1 MFLTYSNM
9 QKTRLTRVAPQNPS
23 NLKLIYIYI
32 YPQTAHFSQS
42 PRTPFSISN
51 KAVDSHVSH
60 TLRHRVASMG
70 SHILFLLLTALPQK
84 PSHSLLRVQVMVH
97 FRNREIDVKNS
108 GVLERKNLLERLLK
122 IADEDNENFL
132 LKLKESVER

>member
-1 MFLTYSNM
+1 
-9 QKTRLTRVAPQNPS
+9 
-23 NLKLIYIYI
+23 
-32 YPQTAHFSQS
+32 
-42 PRTPFSISN
+42 
-51 KAVDSHVSH
+51 
-60 TLRHRVASMG
+60 
-70 SHILFLLLTALPQK
+70 
-84 PSHSLLRVQVMVH
+84 MVH

>member
-1 MFLTYSNM
+1 
-9 QKTRLTRVAPQNPS
+9 
-23 NLKLIYIYI
+23 
-32 YPQTAHFSQS
+32 
-42 PRTPFSISN
+42 
-51 KAVDSHVSH
+51 
-60 TLRHRVASMG
+60 MG